1 MDRVHEAEDETR
13 RLKRQL
19 TISQNQLI
27 SLLGEQQKNDNSGR
41 RANDH
46 FDDDYDNGGGEEG
59 NEIILFTTPSSTSN
73 CQKLNTCY
81 RHFFTIKMV

>member
-59 NEIILFTTPSSTSN
+59 NEIILFTKYTVFHLTLPET
-73 CQKLNTCY
+73 KHML
-81 RHFFTIKMV
+81 

>member
-1 MDRVHEAEDETR
+1 MCHLDNVLGLSRREAKLVDRVHEAEDETR

-59 NEIILFTTPSSTSN
+59 NEILLFFYF
-73 CQKLNTCY
+73 KY
-81 RHFFTIKMV
+81 M